1 MISQGLDD
9 LFRGLQRAEIDI
21 QGRDHALRLA
31 FEFWRVAKEV
41 MTHGPNRELLR
52 KLNDAE
58 RAFLNALDVLNM
70 GAENRPTIE
79 RIEA

>member
-31 FEFWRVAKEV
+31 FEFWRVTKEV

-70 GAENRPTIE
+70 GADARPVVE

>member
-1 MISQGLDD
+1 MIAQGLDD

-31 FEFWRVAKEV
+31 FEFWRVTKEV
-41 MTHGPNRELLR
+41 MAHGPNRELLR

-70 GAENRPTIE
+70 GAENRPTVE

>member
-31 FEFWRVAKEV
+31 FEFWRVTKEV

-58 RAFLNALDVLNM
+58 RSFLNALDVLNM
-70 GAENRPTIE
+70 GADARPVVE